1 MAEFAETAH
10 EKAESAG
17 GKGRYAI
24 LPDRRF
30 VRAGASIVTGTH
42 GTVGTFFR
50 CVMWH
55 CECGIVRGTSDSAI
69 YDSQRDRIIIP
80 P

>member
-1 MAEFAETAH
+1 MAEFPETAH

-42 GTVGTFFR
+42 GTVGTFSLR
-50 CVMWH
+50 NV
-55 CECGIVRGTSDSAI
+55 AL
-69 YDSQRDRIIIP
+69 
-80 P
+80 